1 MAPLP
6 TPPAQPEDNT
16 ESYLGL
22 AAQEAEDRASERG
35 WTVVRALQPGT
46 VITMEYMVGR
56 LNFEVDGGKV
66 IRCWRG

>member
-66 IRCWRG
+66 IRCWHG